1 MNDNEEY
8 KADRSKLEDLV
19 FPDELSQ
26 SLDSKDK
33 MNFRMNQSDM
43 KDKYFK
49 LATESFFNEVG

>member
-19 FPDELSQ
+19 FPAELSQ

-33 MNFRMNQSDM
+33 MNFRMN
-43 KDKYFK
+43 
-49 LATESFFNEVG
+49 